1 MDEVARHVD
10 ILILGGGIAGAA
22 IAAQLAGSRKVAL
35 LEREPVLAYH
45 TTGRSAAMYIP
56 SYGGSAV
63 RPLTAASGAFLHAPP
78 PAFGGSLLRRRAVL
92 HIARQDQLQRLA
104 AFVRAMDAGV
114 DLRGLDG
121 DTARALAPILR
132 PQAVAAAVLE
142 EEAGDIDVARLHAGY
157 LRQARS
163 AGALVLTGLGDI
175 RLERR
180 FGVWRAKTCGP
191 QFSAPVVVNATGAW
205 ADQTALQA
213 GARPQGLTPLLR
225 TVVVTDA
232 PTAPSFADWPVVKDV
247 DEQFYFKPFS
257 GQLLITPADEEPSAP
272 CDAAPDPLDIACA
285 MFRFADAADHP
296 VVSVRRRWAG
306 LRTFAPDRAPVVG
319 WSRHDEGFFWMA
331 GLGGFGIQTSPALGR
346 LAASI
351 LLGRPVPPD
360 LSDFGV
366 DARAFV
372 PDRPG
377 PQPTV
382 SPHLIQETAGRP
394 PRRVPQA
401 CGPLPA

>member
-1 MDEVARHVD
+1 MDEAARHVD

-22 IAAQLAGSRKVAL
+22 IAAQLAGVRKVAL

-63 RPLTAASGAFLHAPP
+63 RPLTAASSTFLHAPP
-78 PAFGGSLLRRRAVL
+78 PAFGGPLLRRRAVL

-104 AFVRAMDAGV
+104 AFVRAMEAGV
-114 DLRGLDG
+114 SLRELDG
-121 DTARALAPILR
+121 DEARTLAPILR
-132 PQAVAAAVLE
+132 PRAVAAAVLE

-157 LRQARS
+157 LRLARS
-163 AGALVLTGLGDI
+163 AGALVLSGLGDI

-180 FGVWRAKTCGP
+180 FGVWRAKTGGP
-191 QFSAPVVVNATGAW
+191 QFSAPIVVNATGAW

-213 GARPQGLTPLLR
+213 GARPQGLVPLLR
-225 TVVVTDA
+225 TVVITDA
-232 PTAPSFADWPVVKDV
+232 PTAPSFADWPIVKDV

-272 CDAAPDPLDIACA
+272 CDAAPDPLDVACA
-285 MFRFADAADHP
+285 MFRFAEAADHP

-306 LRTFAPDRAPVVG
+306 LRTFAADRAPVVG
-319 WSRHDEGFFWMA
+319 WSRDDEGFFWMA

-360 LSDFGV
+360 LTDLGV
-366 DARAFV
+366 DAQTFS
-372 PDRPG
+372 PDRLAPQSTG
-377 PQPTV
+377 PSHPLQGRANAP
-382 SPHLIQETAGRP
+382 SPRDVRAAGE
-394 PRRVPQA
+394 VA
-401 CGPLPA
+401 